1 MDPPNETASQSAIEQ
16 YSVLEFCSEVYAHF
30 HLESF
35 GVFFWGR
42 LCDHEKSLSM
52 IGKKGKKEI

>member
-35 GVFFWGR
+35 FFFWR
-42 LCDHEKSLSM
+42 QAL
-52 IGKKGKKEI
+52 